1 MKSEPRPSFADGLVE
16 LDVAQTRAR
25 LATALSAVKG
35 HAGYAAGPR
44 AATLQGAV
52 GAVERALLMASREC
66 IHRLDAALEEADRP
80 PATLA
85 EAHADTVAGLDADAP
100 PPPVRRSPPPAP
112 MRARIPLPLVRPQPA
127 RQS

>member
-1 MKSEPRPSFADGLVE
+1 MTARTDFADRLVE

-25 LATALSAVKG
+25 LAAALSAVKG

-52 GAVERALLMASREC
+52 GAVERALLLASREC
-66 IHRLDAALEEADRP
+66 IQRLDAALAEADRP
-80 PATLA
+80 PATVA
-85 EAHADTVAGLDADAP
+85 EAHAQIVGELDADAP
-100 PPPVRRSPPPAP
+100 PPPVRQSPAPPP
-112 MRARIPLPLVRPQPA
+112 MRARVPLPPVRPQPA